1 MVKICLSIL
10 PVLLFL
16 VFLFLMDSFK
26 LVVKKMIVFS
36 ILWGCVCALFSYL
49 INSFLQDT
57 TGAAFEY
64 LSRYLAPAVEEM
76 LKAGFLFFLIS
87 KKRIG
92 FMVDAAIYGFAIG
105 TGFALCENLFYV
117 YALSETSMLT
127 WIIRGFGTAVMHG
140 GCTALFAIIYIGA
153 KSRDRMVVPRVLS
166 GLALAYAV
174 HALFNHFYVHPI
186 IQTLAI
192 LVSLPILFV
201 LIFRHN
207 EILLRDWMELELSS
221 EVELLKMIRQGRFSA
236 SRAGEFLGSLKD
248 RFSGEVILDMYCY
261 LQLYLELS
269 LKAKR
274 NIMLRENGFPVEP
287 EPGTG
292 SKLAELK
299 ALHKRIG
306 PVGEIALSPLIRMNY
321 RDLWKLNLLQ

>member
-1 MVKICLSIL
+1 MKIGLSIL

-16 VFLFLMDSFK
+16 AFLFLLDSFK
-26 LVVKKMIVFS
+26 LVQKKQVGLA
-36 ILWGCVCALFSYL
+36 ILWGCFCALISYL

-64 LSRYLAPAVEEM
+64 LSRYLAPAVEEL
-76 LKAGFLFFLIS
+76 LKAGFLFFLIY

-117 YALSETSMLT
+117 YSLPDASMLT

-153 KSRDRMVVPRVLS
+153 KSRDRMVVFRVLL
-166 GLALAYAV
+166 GLALAYVV
-174 HALFNHFYVHPI
+174 HALFNHFYVHPV
-186 IQTLAI
+186 IQTLVI
-192 LVSLPILFV
+192 LVSLPVLFV
-201 LIFRHN
+201 LVFRHN

-287 EPGTG
+287 EAGIG
-292 SKLAELK
+292 SNLAELK

-306 PVGEIALSPLIRMNY
+306 PVGEIALSPLIRMSY